1 MSKEL
6 GIVIPIVGPTAN
18 FQEFLHDLSYV
29 LIRNSIEARIVVVA
43 NSEELHL
50 RREEY
55 QILQSENLLDLTCF
69 TSDVDGNGYGR
80 LIRLGIAQL
89 NNKSILIAL
98 PDGTAE
104 LELVPKL
111 INSVRQGAD
120 LAIVNRYSQENSKGT
135 PIFQRIFSYSLNWL
149 LPGKLPQDS
158 TYAFRMF
165 DKALYES
172 LAVSG
177 TSWDFFAEQS
187 VKTILCK
194 GAITSIDGKFRQ
206 SNDSS
211 LRFKLLPDGFGYV
224 RVLVRTLFHRLG
236 IPWF

>member
-6 GIVIPIVGPTAN
+6 GIVIPVVGATAN
-18 FQEFLHDLSYV
+18 FHNFLLDLSNV
-29 LIRNSIEARIVVVA
+29 LIRNSIEARIVVIA
-43 NSEELHL
+43 NSESLHL
-50 RREEY
+50 PREEY
-55 QILQSENLLDLTCF
+55 QKLQSQNLLDLICY
-69 TSDVDGNGYGR
+69 TSKVDGNGYGR

-89 NNKSILIAL
+89 NTKFILIAL

-104 LELVPKL
+104 LNLVSKL
-111 INSVRQGAD
+111 LDSVRQGAD
-120 LAIVNRYSQENSKGT
+120 LAVVNRYSKNNPKVT

-149 LPGKLPQDS
+149 LPEKLPQDS
-158 TYAFRMF
+158 TYAFRIF

-177 TSWDFFAEQS
+177 TSWDFFAEQT

-194 GAITSIDGKFRQ
+194 GIISPIDGNFIE
-206 SNDSS
+206 NNNSS
-211 LRFKLLPDGFGYV
+211 LRFRLMPDALGYG

-236 IPWF
+236 LPWF